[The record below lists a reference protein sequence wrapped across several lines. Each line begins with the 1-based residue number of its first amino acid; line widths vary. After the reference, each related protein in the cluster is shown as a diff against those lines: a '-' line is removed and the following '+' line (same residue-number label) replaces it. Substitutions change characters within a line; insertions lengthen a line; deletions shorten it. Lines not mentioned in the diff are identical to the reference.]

1 MKAAAVIQRSRL
13 LNSTEVIDMWI
24 MIVMSSYLG
33 NHISY
38 DGTTA
43 TPISI
48 TPSLIFFKV
57 FHELIVIFPIFMYI
71 ILSEFFH

>member
-1 MKAAAVIQRSRL
+1 
-13 LNSTEVIDMWI
+13 MWI

-48 TPSLIFFKV
+48 TSV
-57 FHELIVIFPIFMYI
+57 
-71 ILSEFFH
+71 EFSSRERCITAATFTKQQPKIYNAFCVQK